1 MTGMV
6 TMRCL
11 RFLSGRIP
19 CFVRSESGAAT
30 VEAVL
35 WLPMFV
41 MIVALLADVS
51 MMFHGQSR
59 LLRVAQDAN
68 RNLSVDRLTT
78 EAEAQDFVIAQLAKV
93 SPNTQATT
101 AISNTGL
108 ITTTVSVPL
117 NDLDLFGIAKIFSG
131 ARMTVSAQHL

>member
-1 MTGMV
+1 
-6 TMRCL
+6 MRCL

-68 RNLSVDRLTT
+68 RNLSVNRLTS
-78 EAEAQDFVIAQLAKV
+78 EAEAQEFVVTQLSKV
-93 SPNTQATT
+93 SPNTLATT
-101 AISNTGL
+101 SISSTGL

-131 ARMTVSAQHL
+131 ARMSVSAQHLSERTE